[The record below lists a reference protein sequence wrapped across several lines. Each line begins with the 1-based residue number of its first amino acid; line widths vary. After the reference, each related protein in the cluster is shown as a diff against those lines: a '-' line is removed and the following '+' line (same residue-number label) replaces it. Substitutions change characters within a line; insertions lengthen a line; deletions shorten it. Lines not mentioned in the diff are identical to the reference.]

1 VKEPTFFA
9 SGQSIL
15 PHHEGLS
22 RAIATYVEL
31 AVKSS
36 GASGG
41 SFYVRD
47 VTKDVLVP
55 YATIG
60 IPSAFTRLCGAV
72 RVGDQCCGR
81 AVLHKKP
88 WVVEDML
95 TDPLFASG
103 RSAVANS
110 TVRAGFSVPVLA
122 GSGDSIGALACVF
135 NVPHTPTSA
144 DILRIESWADLISR
158 SIADA
163 LRSCATSVVLPVLSG
178 WKDIANYLGR
188 GVRTVQRYE
197 QELGLPI
204 RRNTGK
210 LKGSVVASQS
220 ELDSWVT
227 SSPLTEHSQFPD
239 ASVVSLYAS
248 LKGRMSEM
256 QEIANRTKDLISEI
270 RALQE
275 GLRNTGELN
284 PKHNDHRRTNS
295 VRFLGKRVR

>member
-1 VKEPTFFA
+1 MKEPTFFS

-15 PHHEGLS
+15 PHHDGLS

-36 GASGG
+36 GATGG

-47 VTKDVLVP
+47 VTKEVLVP

-88 WVVEDML
+88 WVVENML

-103 RSAVANS
+103 RAAVANS
-110 TVRAGFSVPVLA
+110 PVRAGFSVPVLA
-122 GSGDSIGALACVF
+122 GSGDSIGALGCVF
-135 NVPHTPTSA
+135 NNPHTPTSA
-144 DILRIESWADLISR
+144 DILRSESWADLISR

-163 LRSCATSVVLPVLSG
+163 RRSSATSALHAVLSG

-197 QELGLPI
+197 RELGLPV
-204 RRNTGK
+204 RRPASK
-210 LKGSVVASQS
+210 LRSSVIATQS
-220 ELDSWVT
+220 ELDSWVA
-227 SSPLTEHSQFPD
+227 SSRLTVHSQFPD
-239 ASVVSLYAS
+239 ASVLSLCVS
-248 LKGRMSEM
+248 LKGRMAEM
-256 QEIANRTKDLISEI
+256 HEITNRTKDLISEI

-275 GLRNTGELN
+275 GLRNTVDGD
-284 PKHNDHRRTNS
+284 PKHHDPRRTDS
-295 VRFLGKRVR
+295 LRFPGRRVK